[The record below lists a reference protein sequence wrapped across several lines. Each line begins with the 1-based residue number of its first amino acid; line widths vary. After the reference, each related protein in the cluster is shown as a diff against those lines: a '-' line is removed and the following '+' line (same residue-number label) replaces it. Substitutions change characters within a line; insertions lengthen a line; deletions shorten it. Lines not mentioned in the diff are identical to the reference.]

1 VDVFTE
7 MGPLLFF
14 LGASALFIAAPGPDV
29 IYVIARGVAQGRKVA
44 LVSAWGVCVGMLVHT
59 SFAAAGLSA
68 VLAQSV
74 VAFRVVKY
82 AGAAYLLYLG
92 VRTLLDKQ
100 GFGATPQGRPTV
112 GLKKTFLQ
120 GVASNVL
127 NPKVALFFLAFLP
140 QFVGPT
146 RNAAPQLLVLGLLFV
161 VVGLGV
167 LCAMA
172 FFAGTIGE
180 LLRKR
185 HGAAEVLR
193 WTMGI
198 VLIALGFLLAL
209 P

>member
-1 VDVFTE
+1 LFTE
-7 MGPLLFF
+7 TGPLLF
-14 LGASALFIAAPGPDV
+14 LGASALFIAVPGPDV
-29 IYVIARGVAQGRKVA
+29 IYIIARGVAQGRRAA
-44 LVSAWGVCVGMLVHT
+44 LVSAWGVCAGMLVHT

-68 VLAQSV
+68 LLARSV
-74 VAFRVVKY
+74 VAFQVVKY

-92 VRTLLDKQ
+92 IGTLLDKR
-100 GFGATPQGRPTV
+100 GFVATPHGTPTL
-112 GLKKTFLQ
+112 GLKRIFLQ

-127 NPKVALFFLAFLP
+127 NPKVALFFLAFLA
-140 QFVGPT
+140 QFVDPT
-146 RNAAPQLLVLGLLFV
+146 RGAAPQLLVLGLLFV
-161 VVGLGV
+161 AVGLGV

-185 HGAAEVLR
+185 LGAAEVLR

-198 VLIALGFLLAL
+198 VLIALGILLAL

>member
-1 VDVFTE
+1 MFTE
-7 MGPLLFF
+7 TDPLLF

-29 IYVIARGVAQGRKVA
+29 IYIIARGVAQGRKAA

-68 VLAQSV
+68 LLTRSV
-74 VAFRVVKY
+74 VAFQVVEY
-82 AGAAYLLYLG
+82 AGAAYLLCLG
-92 VRTLLDKQ
+92 ARTLLDKR
-100 GFGATPQGRPTV
+100 GFGATPQGKPTA
-112 GLKKTFLQ
+112 GPTKTFLQ
-120 GVASNVL
+120 GVATNVL

-140 QFVGPT
+140 QFVDPT
-146 RNAAPQLLVLGLLFV
+146 KGAAPQLLALGLLFV

-172 FFAGTIGE
+172 LFAGAIGE
-180 LLRKR
+180 LLTERR
-185 HGAAEVLR
+185 GAAEFLR

-198 VLIALGFLLAL
+198 VLIALGLRLAL

>member
-1 VDVFTE
+1 VEVFGET
-7 MGPLLFF
+7 GPWLF

-29 IYVIARGVAQGRKVA
+29 IYIIARGVAQGRWAA

-68 VLAQSV
+68 LLARSV
-74 VAFRVVKY
+74 VTFQIVKY
-82 AGAAYLLYLG
+82 AGVAYLLYLG
-92 VRTLLDKQ
+92 IGTLLDKR
-100 GFGATPQGRPTV
+100 GFGATPQGSPTV
-112 GLKKTFLQ
+112 GLKRTFLQ
-120 GVASNVL
+120 GVATNVL

-140 QFVGPT
+140 QFVDPT
-146 RNAAPQLLVLGLLFV
+146 RSAASQLLVLGLVFV
-161 VVGLGV
+161 AVGLGV

-185 HGAAEVLR
+185 RGAAEILR
-193 WTMGI
+193 WTMGT
-198 VLIALGFLLAL
+198 VLIALGILLAL

>member
-1 VDVFTE
+1 VNVFTE
-7 MGPLLFF
+7 TNPLLF
-14 LGASALFIAAPGPDV
+14 LRASALFIAAPGPDV
-29 IYVIARGVAQGRKVA
+29 IYIVARGVAQGRKAA

-68 VLAQSV
+68 LLAQSV
-74 VAFRVVKY
+74 VAFQAVKY

-92 VRTLLDKQ
+92 VRTLLDKR
-100 GFGATPQGRPTV
+100 GFGATPQGKPTM
-112 GLKKTFLQ
+112 GLTKTFLQ

-140 QFVGPT
+140 QFVDPT
-146 RNAAPQLLVLGLLFV
+146 KSAASQLLALGLLFV

-180 LLRKR
+180 LLTKR
-185 HGAAEVLR
+185 GGAAEVLR

-198 VLIALGFLLAL
+198 ILIALGLRLTL

>member
-1 VDVFTE
+1 MDVFTE
-7 MGPLLFF
+7 TGPLLF

-29 IYVIARGVAQGRKVA
+29 IYIIARGVAQGRMA
-44 LVSAWGVCVGMLVHT
+44 GLVSAWGVCVGMLVHT

-68 VLAQSV
+68 LLARSV
-74 VAFRVVKY
+74 GAFQVMKY

-92 VRTLLDKQ
+92 IGTLLDKR
-100 GFGATPQGRPTV
+100 GFGATPQGSPTV

-120 GVASNVL
+120 GVATNVL

-140 QFVGPT
+140 QFVDPT
-146 RNAAPQLLVLGLLFV
+146 RGAAPQLLALGLLFV
-161 VVGLGV
+161 AVGLGV

-172 FFAGTIGE
+172 LFAGTIGE

-185 HGAAEVLR
+185 RNTAEVLR

-198 VLIALGFLLAL
+198 VLIALGFLIAL